1 MKKFSFLLAL
11 VLIVSVSFVSCEK
24 DDSKSKEEVPG
35 QIPGMGD
42 AGGEL
47 EVKAPFVLPDGISL
61 VGVIRGAGDSN
72 VSLTGEAI
80 FLQNSLLKDD
90 LYPILGSG
98 GQWLA
103 LELIFENA
111 TSVNKDVVI
120 PAGCVFEV
128 QEEGYQHGIAL
139 QDVRIHVL
147 GNNQLQIKLYLYC
160 INKGK
165 EGSSSVTTYV
175 IRGVSTS
182 EWIGLLVEALEYKM
196 IDISE
201 FTPEELEE
209 YDRITTAIQEIVWA
223 ITNGRG
229 VNQTDWDFI
238 EALRDK
244 IDEATP

>member
-1 MKKFSFLLAL
+1 MKKVVYAVAILLL
-11 VLIVSVSFVSCEK
+11 VAGSFVSCEK
-24 DDSKSKEEVPG
+24 SDSKSKKEVPG
-35 QIPGMGD
+35 QIPGMGN

-47 EVKAPFVLPDGISL
+47 EVKAPFVLPEGISL
-61 VGVIRGAGDSN
+61 VGVIRGAGDSTEPR
-72 VSLTGEAI
+72 TGEAVI
-80 FLQNSLLKDD
+80 GASTQLKED
-90 LYPILGSG
+90 YIPVLGSG

-128 QEEGYQHGIAL
+128 QQEGYQHGIAL

-182 EWIGLLVEALEYKM
+182 EWIGLLVDALEYKM

-209 YDRITTAIQEIVWA
+209 YNRITLAIQDIVWA
-223 ITNGRG
+223 ITNGYG

-238 EALRDK
+238 NALRDK